1 MFALGV
7 CLMATVSSVGPTT
20 ATPMHASHGDSGL
33 ARAVVAVDGSAAPTA
48 VASTYDDAA
57 CDLSDSGECA
67 PSELAIDFGFG
78 LDLTAPAAAPDLDC
92 KDPRVGDPPRF
103 GSCDLP
109 RPVSPRARL
118 AWLRGTGHGSARH
131 AFSAA
136 SRASTPV
143 TSPPRLDDS
152 HTLLVSI
159 PTALLIPSTF
169 PIHIVVPAQP
179 KAAPRDRLERPPR
192 V

>member
-1 MFALGV
+1 MLSLAV
-7 CLMATVSSVGPTT
+7 CLMATVSSVSPTMPAPSAPAPGGP
-20 ATPMHASHGDSGL
+20 
-33 ARAVVAVDGSAAPTA
+33 AAW
-48 VASTYDDAA
+48 ASTYDEAA
-57 CDLSDSGECA
+57 CGLSDSGECA
-67 PSELAIDFGFG
+67 PLDFELA
-78 LDLTAPAAAPDLDC
+78 LDIEYGPAAPADLDC
-92 KDPRVGDPPRF
+92 KGPRVVGDLPRF

-118 AWLRGTGHGSARH
+118 AWLRGNGHGPHR

-136 SRASTPV
+136 SRSSSPV
-143 TSPPRLDDS
+143 TTPPRLDDS

-159 PTALLIPSTF
+159 PTALVIPSTF
-169 PIHIVVPAQP
+169 PIHVIVPAPP

>member
-1 MFALGV
+1 MLSLAV
-7 CLMATVSSVGPTT
+7 CLMATVSSVSPTMPGP
-20 ATPMHASHGDSGL
+20 S
-33 ARAVVAVDGSAAPTA
+33 APTPA
-48 VASTYDDAA
+48 VPAAFASTYDDAA

-67 PSELAIDFGFG
+67 PVDFELA
-78 LDLTAPAAAPDLDC
+78 LDIEYGPAAPTDLDC
-92 KDPRVGDPPRF
+92 KGPRVVGDPPRF

-118 AWLRGTGHGSARH
+118 AWLRGTGHGPHR

-136 SRASTPV
+136 TRSSSPV
-143 TSPPRLDDS
+143 TSPPRPDDTQ
-152 HTLLVSI
+152 TLLVSI

-169 PIHIVVPAQP
+169 PIYVIAPAPP
-179 KAAPRDRLERPPR
+179 KAAPHDRLERPPR